1 MNSRQINLIL
11 WSGAAMLAIGAIACA
26 SLTLLWPLNTEVAT
40 DRDVTASASTQPSSL
55 PPVESLQAV
64 ANVQLR
70 RVTAV
75 AATQSITAGS
85 ELASDTPPFTLA
97 GTIGTSRAFK
107 RSNEP
112 RIFNFPPASNVAA
125 SHNVKISTFII
136 QATAQLHVH
145 EPKINVYASS
155 KSSPSR
161 RLRLAPVS
169 SNRDRGA

>member
-1 MNSRQINLIL
+1 
-11 WSGAAMLAIGAIACA
+11 MLAIGAIACA

-97 GTIGTSRAFK
+97 GTIGTSLALLRTPAGQIELKAVGEEAMGAKVLAIRPSQVDVRFNGQSVTLQK
-107 RSNEP
+107 PKEP
-112 RIFNFPPASNVAA
+112 G
-125 SHNVKISTFII
+125 
-136 QATAQLHVH
+136 
-145 EPKINVYASS
+145 
-155 KSSPSR
+155 SP
-161 RLRLAPVS
+161 
-169 SNRDRGA
+169 G

>member
-1 MNSRQINLIL
+1 
-11 WSGAAMLAIGAIACA
+11 MLAIGAIACA
-26 SLTLLWPLNTEVAT
+26 SLTLLWPLNTRVAT

-97 GTIGTSRAFK
+97 GTIGTSLALLRTPAGQIELKAVGEEAMGAKVLAIRPSQVDVRFNGQSVTLQK
-107 RSNEP
+107 PKEP
-112 RIFNFPPASNVAA
+112 G
-125 SHNVKISTFII
+125 
-136 QATAQLHVH
+136 
-145 EPKINVYASS
+145 
-155 KSSPSR
+155 SP
-161 RLRLAPVS
+161 
-169 SNRDRGA
+169 G

>member
-97 GTIGTSRAFK
+97 GTIGTSLALLRTPAGQIELKAVGEEAMGAKVLAIRPSQVDVRFNGQSVTLQK
-107 RSNEP
+107 PKEP
-112 RIFNFPPASNVAA
+112 G
-125 SHNVKISTFII
+125 
-136 QATAQLHVH
+136 
-145 EPKINVYASS
+145 
-155 KSSPSR
+155 SP
-161 RLRLAPVS
+161 
-169 SNRDRGA
+169 G